1 MSDMTEPNET
11 PVTTTAPPAQADFD
25 LGVLDLPPPKVRRR
39 GPDRVTRT
47 LLIILAMVLAFS
59 CGTKVGKSAKK
70 APAPAPA
77 ATANGHPAAGV
88 AVSGTVKIMDGNAF
102 YVTDA
107 KGETVKVLTD
117 DSTRLQTTT
126 PGSLSDLRPGDTVEV
141 KGKRNPDGTV
151 AATSLTNT
159 PATSPG

>member
-1 MSDMTEPNET
+1 MSDMSEPDDT
-11 PVTTTAPPAQADFD
+11 PVTTTVPPAQADFD
-25 LGVLDLPPPKVRRR
+25 LGVLDLPPAKVRRR
-39 GPDRVTRT
+39 GPDRLTRM
-47 LLIILAMVLAFS
+47 LLIFLAMVLAFS

-77 ATANGHPAAGV
+77 ATANGKPASGA
-88 AVSGTVKIMDGNAF
+88 AVSGRVKVMDGNAF

-117 DSTRLQTTT
+117 DSTRLVTTQ